1 MEKRCNEMGA
11 NNMST
16 KQVYVYRCDLCGK
29 EKTTDKKLTP
39 LEEFDIL
46 RTMQVPAR
54 TEGRFELCTVQLCNE
69 CANRYTEHVWK
80 KYEIWDEYGFCMK
93 EKNNDK
99 P

>member
-29 EKTTDKKLTP
+29 EKTTDKKLTA
-39 LEEFDIL
+39 LEELDIL

-69 CANRYTEHVWK
+69 CANRYAEHVWK

-93 EKNNDK
+93 EKNDG
-99 P
+99 